1 MPTDKD
7 TTIEVVTREDDNGSR
22 GSRSIID
29 KIDLVTSTI
38 DTDKLKQNFAQFV
51 SDLQSVVDTKMDEA
65 SAFQLDQVIFSA
77 EISASGE
84 FKLLGTGVGIEG
96 SSSITFVLQRKETA
110 K

>member
-1 MPTDKD
+1 MPQDKD
-7 TTIEVVTREDDNGSR
+7 STIEIVTREDDNGSR
-22 GSRSIID
+22 GSRSLLD

-38 DTDKLKQNFAQFV
+38 DTEKLKQNFARFV
-51 SDLQSVVDTKMDEA
+51 SDLQSVVDAKMDQA

-84 FKLLGTGVGIEG
+84 FKLLGTGVGVQG
-96 SSSITFVLQRKETA
+96 SSSITFVLQRKGTA